1 MKPPFDDNIKE
12 IATSMGISVF
22 QRFTLNEASLFL
34 RCPQADIEDIINQGN
49 IEYLQVGNQKP
60 EFFGYQLIQYLM
72 SSIHGEI
79 TPPNP
84 IPTSNDSSERI
95 IRSQE
100 VKEMTSLSRTTI
112 WRLERK
118 GKFPARVALSEKN
131 VGWRLSDVEEWIRN
145 RS

>member
-1 MKPPFDDNIKE
+1 MKPPFDDSIKE

-34 RCPQADIEDIINQGN
+34 RCPQADIEDILEQGK
-49 IEYLQVGNQKP
+49 IEYLQVGSQKP

-72 SSIHGEI
+72 NSIQEEI
-79 TPPNP
+79 ARPDPAP
-84 IPTSNDSSERI
+84 SNNKFSERI

-100 VKEMTSLSRTTI
+100 VKEITGLSRTTI

-118 GKFPARVALSEKN
+118 GEFPSRVALSEKS
-131 VGWRLSDVEEWIRN
+131 VGWRLGDIEQWIRN
-145 RS
+145 R